1 MSSSSQ
7 WPLIQFKDSGETSP
21 KTQPSHQQVSTSP
34 HPARAHSQLHW
45 NLAQPTSG
53 PTTAPRSPG
62 HATSHHGRHSLGIN
76 QIRKSPTYQS
86 SHSSQF
92 YHNRRVHAA
101 HMVGTL
107 RAYSSGVCCCLIGHL
122 LHKATSARL
131 GTVTN
136 LPNRNKQHREL
147 GEIRSQRNMFQM
159 KEQDKNLRKRTE
171 QSGGKQSA

>member
-1 MSSSSQ
+1 MLPIMVLSVQDARGREIKQLSAVT
-7 WPLIQFKDSGETSP
+7 PRANDGADPGVIVVTVTLYCFLVVITSP
-21 KTQPSHQQVSTSP
+21 SPSSFGIHFRF
-34 HPARAHSQLHW
+34 PARAHSQLHW

-101 HMVGTL
+101 HMGG
-107 RAYSSGVCCCLIGHL
+107 SSDHHSTVYDRQDME
-122 LHKATSARL
+122 AT
-131 GTVTN
+131 
-136 LPNRNKQHREL
+136 
-147 GEIRSQRNMFQM
+147 
-159 KEQDKNLRKRTE
+159 
-171 QSGGKQSA
+171 